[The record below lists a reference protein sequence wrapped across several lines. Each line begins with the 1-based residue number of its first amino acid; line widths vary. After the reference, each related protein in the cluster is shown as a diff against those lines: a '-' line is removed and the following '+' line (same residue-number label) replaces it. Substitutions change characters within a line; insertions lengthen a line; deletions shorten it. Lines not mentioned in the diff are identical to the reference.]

1 MLLFNNMLSVFAFAA
16 ASVST
21 QALIISELVLSGIFV
36 ILVLLFRPKLLKII
50 CACAAEFM
58 LWFACDSAFPN
69 TILSEIMTWVT
80 AFVAIVV
87 VITIVN
93 HIDWSN
99 LRGKKR

>member
-1 MLLFNNMLSVFAFAA
+1 MQLFNNMFPVFAFAA
-16 ASVST
+16 SSVST
-21 QALIISELVLSGIFV
+21 QALIISELVLSGIFL
-36 ILVLLFRPKLLKII
+36 ILVFLFKPKLLKII
-50 CACAAEFM
+50 CACASEFM
-58 LWFACDSAFPN
+58 LWFACDLAFPN
-69 TILSEIMTWVT
+69 TILSEIMTWLT

>member
-1 MLLFNNMLSVFAFAA
+1 MQFLNLSGAFLTFLT
-16 ASVST
+16 SPVST

-36 ILVLLFRPKLLKII
+36 LLVFLFKPRLLKII

-58 LWFACDSAFPN
+58 LWFACDQYFPN
-69 TILSEIMTWVT
+69 TILSEIMTWIT

-87 VITIVN
+87 VITLVN

-99 LRGKKR
+99 LRGKKN